1 IILVVGLVLAW
12 SRYDRAE
19 RRKRLGAPGAL
30 LVGAFMFLA
39 ISGIAR
45 AASFGPEFARTG
57 RYLYLF
63 AALALPAIAVAGDAV
78 ARRWR
83 VLAPV
88 VLVLVLAGIPGN
100 VDALLQRRRAE
111 RSFQFE
117 YRRLILTLP
126 RLPIAHEVPR
136 SVRPEQQLAKPVT
149 IGWLLD
155 GVASGRIPKPASMT
169 PIDVATATLHLALN
183 QQPDAFV
190 TRACR
195 NATTPL
201 ELQLSASGA
210 IGIHGIV
217 RVVYTTRAG
226 VRSRPV
232 TFKPNEFVVTKG
244 GRGSRGP
251 RLVALT
257 GPLTLK
263 VESANPRM
271 PVALCR

>member
-1 IILVVGLVLAW
+1 MGLVLAW
-12 SRYDRAE
+12 NRYGWAE
-19 RRKRLGAPGAL
+19 RRKRLAAPGAL

-39 ISGIAR
+39 ISGIVR
-45 AASFGPEFARTG
+45 AASFGSEFARTG

-63 AALALPAIAVAGDAV
+63 VALALPAIAVAGDAV

-88 VLVLVLAGIPGN
+88 VLVLLLAGIPGN

-149 IGWLLD
+149 LGWLLD

-183 QQPDAFV
+183 QQPDAFG
-190 TRACR
+190 TKACR

-201 ELQLSASGA
+201 KIRLPASQA
-210 IGIHGIV
+210 IGIHGVV
-217 RVVYTTRAG
+217 RVVYISPTG
-226 VRSRPV
+226 GRSRPV
-232 TFKPNEFVVTKG
+232 TFNPNELVITKG
-244 GRGSRGP
+244 GSPLRGP
-251 RLVALT
+251 RLLAFT
-257 GPLTLK
+257 GPLELE
-263 VESANPRM
+263 VDSANPRAS
-271 PVALCR
+271 VALCV